1 MIHAVLLKK
10 LNEFPKLGPK
20 DSVKLYELSD
30 TLSEIESLKED
41 PKYATLLAYF
51 DSSVGISPVVSK
63 LPYNL
68 QEKWTTRASNFN
80 KVHSVT
86 YPRFWV
92 FTEFIQEQAKIRND
106 PGFRYSTSFTSTE
119 KTACPRNRPTVASKK
134 TGLRKETDQTVHNV
148 DKASITNS
156 YDSSRCPIHKTKHT
170 LNDCRVFMN
179 KSFDEKKKM
188 FERQPFMFQMLHV
201 SYSYCSKL

>member
-1 MIHAVLLKK
+1 M
-10 LNEFPKLGPK
+10 
-20 DSVKLYELSD
+20 YELSD

-92 FTEFIQEQAKIRND
+92 FAEFIREQAKIRND
-106 PGFRYSTSFTSTE
+106 PGFMYSTSFTSTE
-119 KTACPRNRPTVASKK
+119 KTASPRNRPTVASKK
-134 TGLRKETDQTVHNV
+134 TDLRKETDQTVHNV
-148 DKASITNS
+148 DKALITNS
-156 YDSSRCPIHKTKHT
+156 YDPSRCPIHKTKHT
-170 LNDCRVFMN
+170 LNECRVFMN
-179 KSFDEKKKM
+179 KSCDEKRKCLKDNHLCFKCCM
-188 FERQPFMFQMLHV
+188 SVTHIARNCRNRIYCNICGKDTHV
-201 SYSYCSKL
+201 TAMHINS